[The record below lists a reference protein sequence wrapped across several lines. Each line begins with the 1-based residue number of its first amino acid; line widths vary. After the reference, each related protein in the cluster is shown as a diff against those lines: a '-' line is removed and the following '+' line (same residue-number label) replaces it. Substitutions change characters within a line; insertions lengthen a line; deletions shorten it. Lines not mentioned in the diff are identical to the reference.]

1 MAKDHDKS
9 LGDEPSIAGTGGGGG
24 DQGPQS
30 LGDQA
35 TFAGDALDADSQSL
49 GDQSTMGGGGGTDGD
64 MSFDDGMEVVDLSA
78 RYTTEGVLGKGSLL
92 DRCRAGAIPLEDAV
106 ELTCQLC
113 SALDKAHAADIIHR
127 DIKPAN
133 VLMSEDDTPILTDF
147 GLAKDEAADTGQA
160 MAGAVLGTLDFM
172 PPEQRQLSFIQRYA
186 KVQWVPISL

>member
-1 MAKDHDKS
+1 MNHPNIVQIHDY
-9 LGDEPSIAGTGGGGG
+9 GRDE
-24 DQGPQS
+24 DGPF
-30 LGDQA
+30 LI
-35 TFAGDALDADSQSL
+35 
-49 GDQSTMGGGGGTDGD
+49 MEYVDG
-64 MSFDDGMEVVDLSA
+64 
-78 RYTTEGVLGKGSLL
+78 GSLL